1 MAEAQ
6 NNESVD
12 TSESTE
18 PDTNPF
24 RKRIQAHKRTLSSLR
39 GGDVPTVRSR
49 RRRTR
54 SPSVSSRASEVNMT
68 HFSSQEL
75 SYPDLSNVVT
85 EEQAE
90 SSSTS
95 EHDKSRFLDS
105 TDASLLQIELDRRL
119 AQRLQQEEE
128 DENNVAELLWA
139 QLMDAAHP
147 LPLQQP
153 GGSAGRDRS
162 GPHAFIQTG
171 SRDDPISLD
180 SDSDSDSEDDEEVIF
195 TGRNRP
201 REDQVHS
208 EDTILLDDDSSEWES
223 CANFDDAQTAID
235 ANLARMLQDEEN
247 LNQSTYR
254 STRECAV
261 CGEQQPISELP
272 SLADCEHVPQ
282 TCTECYAD
290 WVTAQLEES
299 SWKEAKCPESKCQMT
314 LTYHEIQGIATQ
326 DTFQKY
332 DTYITRAAISED
344 PNFRWCRAC
353 DAGQEHLSG
362 EDGNIFTCHACGHK
376 ICIKHENTWHEDE
389 TCEEYDYRSSGQKE
403 RDQKAQE
410 EASLA
415 AIGKLSKKC
424 PGPKCVYNIEK
435 NDGCDHMT
443 CSKCR
448 YEFCWVCLSEYN
460 KIRRQ
465 GNSAHKRD
473 CKYYM

>member
-1 MAEAQ
+1 MDEVQ
-6 NNESVD
+6 DESDD
-12 TSESTE
+12 TSQSTE
-18 PDTNPF
+18 PDTNPY
-24 RKRIQAHKRTLSSLR
+24 RQRIQARKRTLSSLR
-39 GGDVPTVRSR
+39 RRNTPTVRSR

-54 SPSVSSRASEVNMT
+54 SPSVSSRASEVDMT
-68 HFSSQEL
+68 SVSSQEV
-75 SYPDLSNVVT
+75 SYPDLSSVVA
-85 EEQAE
+85 EEKAD
-90 SSSTS
+90 SSSSS
-95 EHDKSRFLDS
+95 EHDSPQFLNS

-128 DENNVAELLWA
+128 DENNAAESLWA
-139 QLMDAAHP
+139 QLMNAAHH
-147 LPLQQP
+147 LPLQRP
-153 GGSAGRDRS
+153 GGGAGRGRS
-162 GPHAFIQTG
+162 RPNAFIQAG

-180 SDSDSDSEDDEEVIF
+180 SDSDSDSQDHEEVIF
-195 TGRNRP
+195 TGRRRF
-201 REDQVHS
+201 REDQLDP
-208 EDTILLDDDSSEWES
+208 EDPMILDDDNSEWES
-223 CANFDDAQTAID
+223 WTDPNAAQAAID

-247 LNQSTYR
+247 LKQSAIHG
-254 STRECAV
+254 TRECAV

-272 SLADCEHVPQ
+272 SLADCEHAPQ
-282 TCTECYAD
+282 TCAECYAD

-299 SWKEAKCPESKCQMT
+299 SWKEAKCPVSKCKTT

-332 DTYITRAAISED
+332 DTYINRAVISED

-362 EDGNIFTCHACGHK
+362 EEGNIFTCHACGHK
-376 ICIKHENTWHEDE
+376 ICIKHENVWHEGE

-465 GNSAHKRD
+465 GNSAHKGD